1 MRIISYL
8 NLTDIMNKGILI
20 NKTIKKNIIKNSEP
34 GSKYL
39 KWNQFNPL
47 DNLSSKYL
55 PKSLTFHFT
64 SQFLSLFDQEE
75 KKKKFYKRIQLLV
88 QLTDVC
94 ILEVDSKTFKDSSVL
109 YKLAKFLVD
118 TSIGSKR
125 QIHLKILV
133 DSKIDYRDI
142 KSFLTL
148 PVGGDINDK
157 EDTPSYLEQFT
168 KVHLCVGELNY
179 S

>member
-1 MRIISYL
+1 
-8 NLTDIMNKGILI
+8 
-20 NKTIKKNIIKNSEP
+20 
-34 GSKYL
+34 
-39 KWNQFNPL
+39 
-47 DNLSSKYL
+47 
-55 PKSLTFHFT
+55 
-64 SQFLSLFDQEE
+64 
-75 KKKKFYKRIQLLV
+75 
-88 QLTDVC
+88 
-94 ILEVDSKTFKDSSVL
+94 
-109 YKLAKFLVD
+109 LVD
-118 TSIGSKR
+118 TSIGSQR

-148 PVGGDINDK
+148 PVGGDIKDK